1 MRHLSWSNTGNCVV
15 KTCSPKFNLCVW
27 FITHLNI
34 CVCSPRNSPWQLV
47 IAECF
52 AKVSSVFYS
61 NHLGKIYIQFII
73 FSTYFSTKLW
83 FKNKKYHLHV
93 LEKCLRATRSQIN
106 DIFGNLFIL
115 FLFVHVAM
123 EQALLSRHILESAKF
138 CNVTFVNNFYFVSFF
153 YHLFI
158 KQNIYI
164 NLSFKVSFSLLSIFL
179 SCLYFWTQTKH
190 QKVFLKHNF
199 WREKRAYCIAYNNI
213 CITKFAQQ

>member
-93 LEKCLRATRSQIN
+93 LEKCLCYKKSDQ
-106 DIFGNLFIL
+106 
-115 FLFVHVAM
+115 
-123 EQALLSRHILESAKF
+123 
-138 CNVTFVNNFYFVSFF
+138 
-153 YHLFI
+153 
-158 KQNIYI
+158 
-164 NLSFKVSFSLLSIFL
+164 
-179 SCLYFWTQTKH
+179 LYFRQFIYPLSLCSCSNGTS
-190 QKVFLKHNF
+190 
-199 WREKRAYCIAYNNI
+199 
-213 CITKFAQQ
+213 FAFISYLRIGEIL